1 MEAGKWLILAGVIA
15 ELIGVALLAS
25 QAQDDS
31 AGGRQTTSSRQYQ
44 AVSGSGARPTRPG

>member
-1 MEAGKWLILAGVIA
+1 MEAGKWPILAGVIA
-15 ELIGVALLAS
+15 ELIGVAPLAS

-31 AGGRQTTSSRQYQ
+31 AGDRQLTSSRRHE